1 MNYCKHKDF
10 TVSEI
15 GVGCYSLSGV
25 YGKKDINEF
34 RNMIN
39 RAYELGVNF
48 FDTAEAYGNAEEILG
63 EIVKPY
69 RKNVY
74 IATKVG
80 IKEGMVPNLSE
91 DYIKHACVDS
101 LNHLKT
107 DYIDLYQIH
116 FDDPNTPVENTINA
130 LENLKKEGKIRQYGV
145 GHLPADRVKRYFK
158 IGSPFSLLM
167 ELSAVAREARERLL
181 PLCKEYNVGAIAFS
195 TTGRGIL
202 TGRFQKGKQFEA
214 QDLRNIDPLFQYERY
229 ESALRV
235 TDEFVRIGEKYGKTS
250 AQVAINWVLSQT
262 NVICALT
269 GPSTIPH
276 LEENIGASGWSISKD
291 DLVELEIFF
300 SKEDVSLRDTQKKT
314 LERILQSA
322 LPEEPFKA
330 FTDLVYA
337 IETAILLD
345 LTTEKDIMPVY
356 QTLLGIYRN
365 LNETTK
371 ESLESVQLELKK
383 IINFG

>member
-235 TDEFVRIGEKYGKTS
+235 TEEFVRIGEKYGKTS